1 MLTCASS
8 VRYATPTFLSFCFH
22 EPLQHARQ
30 QTPPHSCSV
39 QRDYNTYVLV
49 PFVLFVMLCAS
60 YFVAQ
65 GAACPSFHR
74 DVARCRVMSTSPDI
88 GRHQVTAP
96 NKRAQKQRICTPC
109 NSIC

>member
-8 VRYATPTFLSFCFH
+8 VRYATPTFLSFCSH

-30 QTPPHSCSV
+30 QTLPHSCSV
-39 QRDYNTYVLV
+39 QRDGKTHEIIPCVHV
-49 PFVLFVMLCAS
+49 VMLCAS

-65 GAACPSFHR
+65 GATCPSFHR

-96 NKRAQKQRICTPC
+96 NKRARKHRICTPC